1 MNQHQSRQSAQA
13 QDALLDEWS
22 AKVTEAQAQRTPL
35 ILQGAGSKEFY
46 GHPPAGQVLDVS
58 GYRGVVDYEP
68 SELVITARGGTPV
81 AEIEALLAEQGQF
94 LAFEPPLYSPQSTLA
109 GCVAAGLAGPRRA
122 QAGGVR
128 DFMLGVKII
137 DGQGRLLTFG
147 GQVMK
152 NVAGYDVSRLM
163 AGSLGTLGII
173 TELSIKV
180 LPLPIQE
187 QTLVLAMDQPT
198 ALQKLN
204 EWAGQPL
211 PISASLWVG
220 GQLHLRLSGAPS
232 ALAVA
237 HELIGGEQLPDE
249 QATALWTAV
258 RHQQHSW
265 FMQAQGVVAEDP
277 EAVLWRLSLPS
288 VAPMC
293 LPDEPQLIEWGGALR
308 WCVSSLPAADIRA
321 AVAALGGTATAFR
334 GQQVPAAV
342 FHPLEPAV
350 LTLQKRLKQK
360 FDPAGIFNPGKI
372 YPGEL

>member
-1 MNQHQSRQSAQA
+1 MTVMNNEHMDPIVQKWVDQVRAAQA
-13 QDALLDEWS
+13 DN
-22 AKVTEAQAQRTPL
+22 TPL
-35 ILQGAGSKEFY
+35 RLVGSGSKHFY
-46 GHPPAGQVLDVS
+46 GHPTEGQEMVLTEHQ
-58 GYRGVVDYEP
+58 GVIDYEP
-68 SELVITARGGTPV
+68 SELVITVKGGTTI
-81 AEIEALLAEQGQF
+81 AELQELLASKGQF
-94 LAFEPPLYSPQSTLA
+94 LPFEPPMFGPDATIA